1 MLRRITSSAF
11 VGRDLRAAILPWV
24 VARALVVGSLGLARF
39 VFDEIGSGRRP
50 TQLSQGLFSWDA
62 AWYRAIAEHGYA
74 ALPHEAL
81 RFFPLYPLTG
91 RGMGFLLLDHTA
103 VGLLVVANVAAL
115 VFAALLHRLTLR
127 ETGDAD
133 AARRAAWYAAV
144 LPPAM
149 VLVLGYAEALA
160 LCFAV
165 GMFLFLRSS
174 SAGHQRWLAAVPFGI
189 AAGLCRPVGVLL
201 VVPATIEAWRGWGD
215 ARAKERVARVVAVAS
230 PGIGIGIYLAWVGLR
245 FGDPLDPLSIQ
256 NRRSLRGGFVDPVTR
271 VIDAV
276 GDLTGGDRFGSGLH
290 ILTIAACVVLV
301 VVLAKRLPASYAA
314 YAASAVVLALTAR
327 NLDSFERYAMSTF
340 PLIIAIALLTS
351 RRDVDR
357 TVNAAMAGGLV
368 AYSTLAFFG
377 SYVP

>member
-1 MLRRITSSAF
+1 MWRRVTSSAF
-11 VGRDLRAAILPWV
+11 VARDLRAALLPWL
-24 VARALVVGSLGLARF
+24 VARALVIGSLGLARF
-39 VFDEIGSGRRP
+39 IFDEIGSGRRP
-50 TQLSQGLFSWDA
+50 VQLSQGLFAWDA
-62 AWYRAIAEHGYA
+62 SWYRAIAEHGYA

-81 RFFPLYPLTG
+81 RFFPLYPLAG
-91 RGMGFLLLDHTA
+91 RGTGFLLLDHTA
-103 VGLLVVANVAAL
+103 VGMLVVANIGAL
-115 VFAALLHRLTLR
+115 VFAALLYRLTLR

-149 VLVLGYAEALA
+149 VLVLGYAESLA

-165 GMFLFLRSS
+165 GMFLFMRSS
-174 SAGHQRWLAAVPFGI
+174 RPGSHHWLAAAAFGI

-201 VVPATIEAWRGWGD
+201 VVPAAIEAWRGWAD
-215 ARAKERVARVVAVAS
+215 TRAAERLARGAAVVS
-230 PGIGIGIYLAWVGLR
+230 PGVGLGIYLVWVGLR

-256 NRRSLRGGFVDPVTR
+256 NRAGLRGGFVDPVTR

-290 ILTIAACVVLV
+290 ILTIAACVLLV
-301 VVLAKRLPASYAA
+301 IVLARRLAASYAA
-314 YAASAVVLALTAR
+314 YAAAAVVLALTAR

-340 PLIIAIALLTS
+340 PLIMAIALVTK

-357 TVNAAMAGGLV
+357 AVNAAMAGGLV
-368 AYSTLAFFG
+368 AYSMLAFFG
-377 SYVP
+377 TYVP

>member
-11 VGRDLRAAILPWV
+11 VGRDLRAAVLPWL
-24 VARALVVGSLGLARF
+24 VARALVLGSLGLARY
-39 VFDEIGSGRRP
+39 VFDEIGTGRRP
-50 TQLSQGLFSWDA
+50 AQLAQGLFAWDA
-62 AWYRAIAEHGYA
+62 AWYRAIAEHGYG
-74 ALPHEAL
+74 ALAHEAL

-91 RGMGFLLLDHTA
+91 RGLGFLLLDHTA
-103 VGLLVVANVAAL
+103 VGLLVVANAGAL

-127 ETGDAD
+127 ETGDPD

-149 VLVLGYAEALA
+149 VLVLGYAESLA
-160 LCFAV
+160 LCFAA
-165 GMFLFLRSS
+165 GMFLFMRSPRP
-174 SAGHQRWLAAVPFGI
+174 GHQRWLAVVPLGI

-201 VVPATIEAWRGWGD
+201 VVPAAIEAARGWHD
-215 ARAKERVARVVAVAS
+215 APANERVARIGAVVS
-230 PGIGIGIYLAWVGLR
+230 PGVGMAIYLAWVGAR
-245 FGDPLDPLSIQ
+245 FGDPLDPLTIQ
-256 NRRSLRGGFVDPVTR
+256 NRSSLRGGFVDPFTR
-271 VIDAV
+271 IIDAV

-314 YAASAVVLALTAR
+314 YAATAVVLALTAR

-357 TVNAAMAGGLV
+357 TVNAAMAGGMV
-368 AYSTLAFFG
+368 AYSMLAFFG
-377 SYVP
+377 TYVP